1 MTPRV
6 VTVLAA
12 TAALALLVPGGAA
25 AKATAPKHANL
36 WATVNLCDPPAK
48 PGAVGVRISIP
59 REKGAPAQWARIR
72 LQWFDSPARVWRI
85 LRSSAG
91 DTGWERVGIG
101 TRLVQGGTNFSLMPP
116 KAGMRIV
123 VRGLVDIE
131 WRDGT
136 DVVDKTRLQ
145 TTDGHRDPKDVHRKV
160 SRSSCEIVG

>member
-12 TAALALLVPGGAA
+12 IVALALLPGGAG

-72 LQWFDSPARVWRI
+72 LQWFDSAKRAWRI
-85 LRSSAG
+85 RHSSAG

-101 TRLVQGGTNFSLMPP
+101 TRLIQTGTTFSLMKP

-136 DVVDKTRLQ
+136 DVVDETRLK
-145 TTDGHRDPKDVHRKV
+145 TTDGHRDPKDAHRKI